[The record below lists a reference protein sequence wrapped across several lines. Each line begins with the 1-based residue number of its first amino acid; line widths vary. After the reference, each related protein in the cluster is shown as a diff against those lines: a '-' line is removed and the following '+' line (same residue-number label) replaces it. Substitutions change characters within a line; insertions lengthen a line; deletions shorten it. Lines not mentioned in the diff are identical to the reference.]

1 MKIAF
6 RVDASPGIG
15 IGHLMRCLAL
25 SEELTRRGHTCVVLS
40 KIDRSDLL
48 KKIKAFHVDVQ
59 KIDANA
65 SLKKDLETL
74 LDFSSDHEIDWIVTD
89 HYGIDTSYVKE
100 IKKQGFHVLSVDDT
114 AQIHYHS
121 DIVVNQNIDAEHLT
135 FSIEPYTILLRGSAY
150 VMLRDELLV
159 REKKKYHDSVKK
171 ILITLGGSD
180 PDNYLLKVLQ
190 SLDTVAKK
198 VDVQVIVGP
207 FNQFLSQLKSY
218 VKQSNANIVLIT
230 SPEKMVDFYL
240 ESDLAVSAGGSS
252 CYELA
257 YFGIPNVIITIA
269 DNQLGIAR
277 EFHRQQLGVYLG
289 MKHQVKPEAIKNK
302 IKELIE
308 NHSLRQRMSR
318 NEKILVDGKGKQ
330 RIVDCMERC
339 T

>member
-6 RVDASPGIG
+6 RVDASPQIG

-25 SEELTRRGHTCVVLS
+25 SEELIRRGHTCIILS
-40 KIDRSDLL
+40 KIDNGDLL
-48 KKIKAFHVDVQ
+48 KRIKAFHVDVQ
-59 KIDANA
+59 KIDTKA

-74 LDFSSDHEIDWIVTD
+74 LNFSRDHEIDWIVTD
-89 HYGIDTSYVKE
+89 HYGIDTSYIKE

-114 AQIHYHS
+114 SQMHYHS
-121 DIVVNQNIDAEHLT
+121 DIVVNQNINAERLS
-135 FSIEPYTILLRGSAY
+135 FSIESYTMLLRGPAY

-159 REKKKYHDSVKK
+159 REKKKHHDSVKK
-171 ILITLGGSD
+171 ILVTLGGSD
-180 PDNYLLKVLQ
+180 PDNHLLKVLQ

-198 VDVQVIVGP
+198 IDVQAIVGP

-218 VKQSNANIVLIT
+218 VKQSSANITLIT
-230 SPEKMVDFYL
+230 SLEKMVDFYL

-252 CYELA
+252 CYEIA

-289 MKHQVKPEAIKNK
+289 MKHEVKPEAINDK

-308 NHSLRQRMSR
+308 NHSLRKQMSKQGR
-318 NEKILVDGKGKQ
+318 NLIDGNGKK
-330 RIVDCMERC
+330 RIVDCMERYE
-339 T
+339 